1 MDDLE
6 VRQLRYFVAVAEELH
21 FGRAARRLG
30 MAQPPLS
37 RAIRELERG
46 LGVRLL
52 DRTTRH
58 VALTPAGEVLLREG
72 RAALDAVSA
81 AARRTRHAGRPT
93 PALRLALK
101 ADFDA
106 GLLPAML
113 AEYQRTQGLPPVELV
128 LGGRGDQAVAL
139 RDGRADVALLPGP
152 AEAADLDREPLVTE
166 TRVVALAVGDELA
179 ARADLRL
186 ADFAGR
192 VLPDGSPAEEDGT
205 GTATTTGFR
214 PRDVA
219 EIFNMVELGRMVWF
233 LPGSLARRHPR
244 PGVAY
249 RPVADLPPF
258 TLSVAWPR
266 NSRSRAVAA
275 FVRAAT
281 GVAGSPV
288 GAGARGA

>member
-21 FGRAARRLG
+21 FGRAAQRLG

-46 LGVRLL
+46 LGVQLL
-52 DRTTRH
+52 ERTTRH
-58 VALTPAGEVLLREG
+58 VSLTPAGEVLLREG
-72 RAALDAVSA
+72 RAALDAVTA
-81 AARRTRHAGRPT
+81 AARRARHAGRPA

-106 GLLPAML
+106 GLLPLVL
-113 AEYQRTQGLPPVELV
+113 AEYQRGQGLPPVELV

-139 RDGRADVALLPGP
+139 RDGRADVALVPGP
-152 AEAADLDREPLVTE
+152 CDGDDLDAEPLVTE
-166 TRVVALAVGDELA
+166 TRVVALAVGDPLA
-179 ARADLRL
+179 ARTALRMT
-186 ADFAGR
+186 DFTGR
-192 VLPDGSPAEEDGT
+192 SLPDGSPAETDGT
-205 GTATTTGFR
+205 GPVTGSGFR
-214 PRDVA
+214 PRDLA
-219 EIFNMVELGRMVWF
+219 EIFNLVEMGRMVWF
-233 LPGSLARRHPR
+233 LPTSLARRHPR

-249 RPVADLPPF
+249 RPVMDLPPL
-258 TLSVAWPR
+258 TLFVAWPR

-281 GVAGSPV
+281 EVAGSPIT
-288 GAGARGA
+288 AGAPGA

>member
-1 MDDLE
+1 ME

-21 FGRAARRLG
+21 FGRAAQRLG

-37 RAIRELERG
+37 RAIRDLERA

-58 VALTPAGEVLLREG
+58 VALTAAGEVLLREG
-72 RAALDAVSA
+72 RTALDAVTA
-81 AARRTRHAGRPT
+81 AARRARHAGRPA

-106 GLLPAML
+106 GLLPRMI
-113 AEYQRTQGLPPVELV
+113 AEYQRGQ
-128 LGGRGDQAVAL
+128 GGRGDQVVAL

-152 AEAADLDREPLVTE
+152 FDDADVDAEPLVTE
-166 TRVVALAVGDELA
+166 TRVVAVAAGDPLADREALCL
-179 ARADLRL
+179 ADL
-186 ADFAGR
+186 AGR
-192 VLPDGSPAEEDGT
+192 TLPDGTPADDEGA
-205 GTATTTGFR
+205 GPPSRGGPR
-214 PRDVA
+214 PRDLA
-219 EIFNMVELGRMVWF
+219 EIFNMVELGDMVWF
-233 LPGSLARRHPR
+233 LPTSLARRHPR

-249 RPVADLPPF
+249 RPVVDLPPF

-281 GVAGSPV
+281 GVAASAV
-288 GAGARGA
+288 GH